1 MLELG
6 AGKRFI
12 LLSGRFD
19 TVFDK
24 CCSRD
29 MRDQVWGN
37 LIYPEEEEGRR
48 RENDSRGERR
58 ASGQKEEQAQKAAR
72 LDCKYCAFREL
83 HADQDY

>member
-1 MLELG
+1 MPELG
-6 AGKRFI
+6 ANKQSI

-37 LIYPEEEEGRR
+37 LIHPEEEEGKRR
-48 RENDSRGERR
+48 KNASRGERR
-58 ASGQKEEQAQKAAR
+58 DSGQKEEQAQKAAR
-72 LDCKYCAFREL
+72 LDCKYYAF
-83 HADQDY
+83 